1 MASNQIKGITIE
13 IGGDTSTLGAAI
25 SAAEKSS
32 KQLTAELREI
42 DKALEF
48 DPGNTELLEQRFS
61 ALRESIEASRNK
73 LNTLRQ
79 AQEQVQRQFES
90 GEISGAQYRAFQRA
104 VMQTEAAVQRLERRQ
119 TELREATDS
128 SVQSNQ
134 RAAEQLND
142 MAEGAHEASQEIQE
156 LSATTIA
163 KGQLMADA
171 IKGAAKEL
179 INMADNTREFRETMA
194 KLSNNAEQA
203 GMSVDAVKNAL
214 RDLNSITGETD
225 SNVEALSNLM
235 QTGMSENQ
243 MLKALQSLSG
253 AVIAFPDTLKIESL
267 ADGLQETLATG
278 AGTGAF
284 SELIERSGM
293 NLDEFNAGLQESIEL
308 GTQYDYVL
316 QTLAKTGMS
325 QVGEQ
330 YRRNNSTLIEAKQ
343 AQFDIEQATAQI
355 GAAVEE
361 TTTKVKGDLAALVSE
376 NVDTVENAVRAIG
389 SVVSAV
395 TSVLNEHG
403 DVILSVS
410 GAYLTFIGV
419 LKTAQMV
426 SGLIAVFK
434 NLSVVLEQAA
444 ASQGVLNLVMSANPY
459 VLAAAAIAGLVSA
472 LVIYANSIDTVG
484 DKIDEINQKTDE
496 AKKKADETA
505 DAAAHNEAR
514 FQSLAKTYDTLRKR
528 YNETGEG
535 AERLKEVIE
544 ELNSLSPTTLDL
556 LDKET
561 GKYRELAGEADNVV
575 AVMRR
580 QRDVEKKK
588 SYWDAEMNDL
598 DEKTELFREAQKKYM
613 DYLTDYQ
620 KNSIYGDFSGI
631 NMDELEDLEAE
642 MKRADK
648 ARKEAQQAVWDAEAE
663 LNALYET
670 TSKETAQTAADGS
683 IQVVTLAGETAVRQA
698 EQYAKNMRKLTEQQK
713 RDFQSFSA
721 EQKALKYAYD
731 TADVQDTDKY
741 YADLQALLNKYGDE
755 SMSEYQSYYID
766 VANYRRKKQAEQVA
780 DAQKQS
786 DELKSIAE
794 ETAAEMLATQKEKS
808 SEVLNVIQNEITSAK
823 AKYQEQYNDLISQR
837 SDYEKKLAEMSEIFK
852 ESTQK
857 DKNGNDADIFELLD
871 LEKGNQAIKDFD
883 DKLSELE
890 NRNIGKG
897 LSDYILSLSGEQ
909 GGKMMEILSKMS
921 DEELAAYAKSFDE
934 RTELIQQRAA
944 KRYESQ
950 FDDLNRSLMDGI
962 GKAFNGVDGISEN
975 FGTAVVDGFISGF
988 ENNTEAAMRAV
999 SEWADSVVTAMQ
1011 TAIDDGISATDINS
1025 RISDALSGAAN
1036 IGAVK
1041 INVDTSAV
1049 VSAPKTEAITQA
1061 VKEQVTVVPDVQGIS
1076 NVLNGFIGEMQKISL
1091 KTDNIGIDGNFTA
1104 VMTDSMKNKL
1114 VDMVIEK
1121 MNIRSMSSGKE
1132 VFSY

>member
-1 MASNQIKGITIE
+1 MASNNQIKGITIQ

-25 SAAEKSS
+25 DAAERSS
-32 KQLTAELREI
+32 RQLTAELREI
-42 DKALEF
+42 DRALQF
-48 DPGNTELLEQRFS
+48 DPENAELLEQRFS
-61 ALRESIEASRNK
+61 ALGEAVNSAKSK

-79 AQEQVQRQFES
+79 VQEQIQRQFEN
-90 GEISGAQYRAFQRA
+90 GEISGTQYRAFQRS
-104 VMQTEAAVQRLERRQ
+104 VMQAEAAVQRLEQRQ
-119 TELREATDS
+119 AELTEATDS
-128 SVQSNQ
+128 SAQSNQ
-134 RAAEQLND
+134 RAAERLND
-142 MAEGAHEASQEIQE
+142 MAEGAHEASQEVQE

-203 GMSVDAVKNAL
+203 GMSVDVVKNAL
-214 RDLNSITGETD
+214 RDLNAITGETD

-235 QTGMSENQ
+235 QTGMFENQ
-243 MLKALQSLSG
+243 MLEALQSLSG

-278 AGTGAF
+278 SGAGAF

-293 NLDEFNAGLQESIEL
+293 DLDEFNAGLQEAIEL

-325 QVGEQ
+325 QVGEL
-330 YRRNNSTLIEAKQ
+330 YRRNNSVLIEAKQ

-355 GAAVEE
+355 GSAVEE

-376 NVDTVENAVRAIG
+376 NVDTVEKAVRAIG
-389 SVVSAV
+389 SVVSGV
-395 TSVLNEHG
+395 TNVLNEHG

-419 LKTAQMV
+419 LKTVQMV

-459 VLAAAAIAGLVSA
+459 VIAAAAIAGLVTA
-472 LVIYANSIDTVG
+472 IGIWV
-484 DKIDEINQKTDE
+484 
-496 AKKKADETA
+496 AKLDVSKKALDDVK
-505 DAAAHNEAR
+505 DASDALNKNISENNATTESNVEKVR
-514 FQSLAKTYDTLRKR
+514 LLESQYEKLRAK

-535 AERLKEVIE
+535 LDELKQVTQ
-544 ELNSLSPTTLDL
+544 ELQELSPTTIEFV
-556 LDKET
+556 DKET
-561 GKYRELAGEADNVV
+561 GKYNELKGSIDGVVEA
-575 AVMRR
+575 MYK
-580 QRDVEKKK
+580 QRDMKNAM
-588 SYWDAEMNDL
+588 DA
-598 DEKTELFREAQKKYM
+598 
-613 DYLTDYQ
+613 
-620 KNSIYGDFSGI
+620 
-631 NMDELEDLEAE
+631 
-642 MKRADK
+642 
-648 ARKEAQQAVWDAEAE
+648 W
-663 LNALYET
+663 
-670 TSKETAQTAADGS
+670 QTAADNVDTLKAAIDDVQAKYNALNLPEYGTTTVWDEYKAKS
-683 IQVVTLAGETAVRQA
+683 YSEQLADLVDQYTEAQQVLKDAEDELERAYGTSSEEAGKVLSDGAVQSVKMAGETAVKQA
-698 EQYAKNMRKLTEQQK
+698 EQYSKNMQKLTEQRK

-721 EQKALKYAYD
+721 EQKALKYAFD
-731 TADVQDTDKY
+731 TADVQDTDRY
-741 YADLQALLNKYGDE
+741 YSDLQALLSKYGDE

-766 VANYRRKKQAEQVA
+766 IANYRRKKQAEQVA

-794 ETAAEMLATQKEKS
+794 ATAAGMLATQKEKS
-808 SEVLNVIQNEITSAK
+808 SEVLNTIQNEITSAK
-823 AKYQEQYNDLISQR
+823 AKYQEQYNSLISQR
-837 SDYEKKLAEMSEIFK
+837 SDYEKKLAEMSDIFK

-857 DKNGNDADIFELLD
+857 DKNGDDADVFELLD

-921 DEELAAYAKSFDE
+921 DEELSAYAKSFDE
-934 RTELIQQRAA
+934 RAELIQQRAA
-944 KRYESQ
+944 KQYESQ
-950 FDDLNRSLMDGI
+950 FDDLNRSFMDGI
-962 GKAFNGVDGISEN
+962 GKAFDGVDGVSEN
-975 FGTAVVDGFISGF
+975 FGSAVVDGFISGF
-988 ENNTEAAMRAV
+988 ENNTEAAMQAV
-999 SEWADSVVTAMQ
+999 SEWAENVVSAMQ
-1011 TAIDDGISATDINS
+1011 TAIDEGVSAADVNS
-1025 RISDALSGAAN
+1025 RISEALSGAAAN
-1036 IGAVK
+1036 VGSVK

-1049 VSAPKTEAITQA
+1049 MSAPKTEAITQA

-1076 NVLNGFIGEMQKISL
+1076 DVLNGFIGEMQTISL

-1104 VMTDSMKNKL
+1104 VLTDSMKNKL
-1114 VDMVIEK
+1114 VDMVVDK
-1121 MNIRSMSSGKE
+1121 MNIRSISSGKE
-1132 VFSY
+1132 VYSH